1 MHQNFKNNRSL
12 YKESAQSRTQDT
24 LVFTSIFRMTPNDI
38 TANVHDHLPNQIDNQ
53 DDTDPDLIY
62 GKQRLAY

>member
-1 MHQNFKNNRSL
+1 
-12 YKESAQSRTQDT
+12 
-24 LVFTSIFRMTPNDI
+24 MTPNDI

-62 GKQRLAY
+62 GKQRLAYW